1 VSWTL
6 ATVALAVLVVAA
18 VSRRLSGGPITP
30 AMLFVALGLL
40 AGPRV
45 LGEVD
50 VPATGEAVRVLAE
63 ATLALVLF
71 ADAARI
77 DLRALRRDYGLP
89 LRLLSIGLPLTIAGG
104 AVCAALVF
112 GSLSI
117 AEALVLAVLL
127 APTDAALG
135 QAVVTEPR
143 LPLRVRQGLNVES
156 GLNDGICVPLLLIVL
171 AVADV
176 DADATSVHHAATVV
190 FEEIGYGVV
199 GGVAAGGLAVAIVLV
214 AGRHG
219 LIADSWLRIIPV
231 AAAVLAYGIA
241 DPLGGSGFIAA
252 FVAGLCFG
260 TLVGRQ
266 AESIAG
272 FNEQLGELLN
282 GVTFVAFGAVLLGP
296 ALGEMTWDVVLY
308 ALLSLTVVRM
318 VPVAVA
324 LLGSRARP
332 RTVGFVGWF
341 GPRGLASIVFA
352 ILVLQEA
359 QLPHTDTILLATYV
373 TVGLSVLLHGLSAA
387 PFARRYARWYE
398 AHPRSSMESR
408 PVVDQ
413 RPRGPQHPSAAFTA
427 PPQRHSTPGFTRYG

>member
-1 VSWTL
+1 
-6 ATVALAVLVVAA
+6 
-18 VSRRLSGGPITP
+18 
-30 AMLFVALGLL
+30 MLFVALGLL

-45 LGEVD
+45 LGEID
-50 VPATGEAVRVLAE
+50 VPPTGAAVRILAE

-77 DLRALRRDYGLP
+77 DVRALRRDYRLP
-89 LRLLSIGLPLTIAGG
+89 LRLLSVGLPLTIAAG

-112 GSLSI
+112 GSLNV

-171 AVADV
+171 AAADV
-176 DADATSVHHAATVV
+176 DAHATSSHHAVAVV
-190 FEEIGYGVV
+190 LEEIGYGLV
-199 GGVAAGGLAVAIVLV
+199 GGVAAGAVAAAIVVV
-214 AGRHG
+214 AGRRG
-219 LIADSWLRIIPV
+219 LVADSWMRVIPV
-231 AAAVLAYGIA
+231 AAAALAYGIA

-260 TLVGRQ
+260 RLVGRH
-266 AESIAG
+266 AEGIAG
-272 FNEQLGELLN
+272 FNEELGELLN

-296 ALGEMTWDVVLY
+296 ALRDITWDVVLY
-308 ALLSLTVVRM
+308 AVLSLTVVRI
-318 VPVAVA
+318 VPVTVA

-332 RTVGFVGWF
+332 QTVGFVGWF

-352 ILVLQEA
+352 VLVLQEA

-373 TVGLSVLLHGLSAA
+373 TVGLSVVLHGLSAA
-387 PFARRYARWYE
+387 TLAQRYARWFE
-398 AHPRSSMESR
+398 AHPREPMESR
-408 PVVDQ
+408 TGVPQ
-413 RPRGPQHPSAAFTA
+413 RPRGPIVPAG
-427 PPQRHSTPGFTRYG
+427 TPKT